1 MSSHGPLLYPPTT
14 ETCVTRACS
23 SLIFLSKNQK
33 KSEKLGMT
41 LQHSVL
47 HQTFWCP
54 NTDNHW
60 RNLIWN
66 CSVHP
71 SEQHLPPR
79 QPVQP
84 GLPHTACSALFL
96 LRPQQASQL
105 HTVIDFNT
113 GKCLDG
119 RYSAHLTL
127 TPGGDDCFLSLHRPT
142 VNPGPPVLEG
152 RWHFCLLKPN
162 LPISEWYSG
171 AELHFRADTPRTEAE
186 LTPPFALSR
195 KCCGIH
201 TYTHSCN
208 YTVFLRINN
217 PYNKSPCW
225 GARCVMMVMGRR
237 REEKSSRQIII
248 RNVCAGPQS
257 SPLTS
262 TICGAQ
268 TGNCFS
274 ERERE
279 LLCCS
284 GSY

>member
-1 MSSHGPLLYPPTT
+1 MSSHSPLLYPPTT

-54 NTDNHW
+54 NTENHW

-66 CSVHP
+66 FSVHP

-84 GLPHTACSALFL
+84 GLPHTAL
-96 LRPQQASQL
+96 LRPLPAPPTAGQSTPHCYWLQHGEMSWWEI
-105 HTVIDFNT
+105 T
-113 GKCLDG
+113 
-119 RYSAHLTL
+119 AHLTL

-208 YTVFLRINN
+208 FGV
-217 PYNKSPCW
+217 S
-225 GARCVMMVMGRR
+225 
-237 REEKSSRQIII
+237 QDQ
-248 RNVCAGPQS
+248 QS
-257 SPLTS
+257 L
-262 TICGAQ
+262 
-268 TGNCFS
+268 
-274 ERERE
+274 
-279 LLCCS
+279 
-284 GSY
+284 

>member
-1 MSSHGPLLYPPTT
+1 MKIIGGTWFGVSVSTLVSSISPQAACPTWSPT
-14 ETCVTRACS
+14 
-23 SLIFLSKNQK
+23 
-33 KSEKLGMT
+33 
-41 LQHSVL
+41 H
-47 HQTFWCP
+47 H
-54 NTDNHW
+54 
-60 RNLIWN
+60 
-66 CSVHP
+66 
-71 SEQHLPPR
+71 
-79 QPVQP
+79 
-84 GLPHTACSALFL
+84 L
-96 LRPQQASQL
+96 LRPLPAPPTAGQSTPHCYWLQHGEMSWWEI
-105 HTVIDFNT
+105 T
-113 GKCLDG
+113 
-119 RYSAHLTL
+119 AHLTL

-142 VNPGPPVLEG
+142 VNPGLPVLEG